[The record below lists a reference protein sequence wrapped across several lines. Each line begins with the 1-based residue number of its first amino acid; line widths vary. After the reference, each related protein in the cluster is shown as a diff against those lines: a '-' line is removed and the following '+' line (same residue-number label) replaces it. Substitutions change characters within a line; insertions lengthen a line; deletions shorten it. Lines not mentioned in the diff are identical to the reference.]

1 MLCSICT
8 INYIAWPSIVDTQRS
23 YKPTSWREWET
34 EMEKRSRVL
43 DCVRGHDVTG
53 YNFFSLFLFRMFRF
67 SFSFTFVRFHSARVL
82 QFFSSTANHLCHPYE
97 SMMNYRRPHYYAP
110 VFFQFKQIHC
120 HVFAISAGAKSDE
133 YHSIWFYE
141 WNSASS

>member
-1 MLCSICT
+1 MYDKLHRVAVNSGYAAI
-8 INYIAWPSIVDTQRS
+8 IQANQLKRMRNRDGKKKSSARLRSWPRCNWLQ
-23 YKPTSWREWET
+23 
-34 EMEKRSRVL
+34 
-43 DCVRGHDVTG
+43 
-53 YNFFSLFLFRMFRF
+53 FFLFIFVSDVQVFFFFYICALPFR
-67 SFSFTFVRFHSARVL
+67 SSVAI
-82 QFFSSTANHLCHPYE
+82 FFSSTANHLCHPYE

>member
-67 SFSFTFVRFHSARVL
+67 SFSFTFVRFHSAWVL
-82 QFFSSTANHLCHPYE
+82 QFFFLNSQPFVPSIWEYDELSKTTLLC
-97 SMMNYRRPHYYAP
+97 AC
-110 VFFQFKQIHC
+110 FFQFKQIHC